1 MAANTAA
8 LDALVDII
16 TSSVKEAVEA
26 YKAYTPEVPP
36 INTAEPGPFDSSEN
50 VSTKLN
56 QAVKLLEGACA
67 QLCATIAPAGHTIV
81 NVSPVTFPRR
91 TRSPDYLAES
101 VFGEPARY
109 IHLWMIL
116 TAALTR
122 SVRRVGILVGG
133 DEREGHGHPPRRAEG
148 TAYIRTV
155 EADWRGR
162 DAARAHYASPRH
174 ETRLL

>member
-8 LDALVDII
+8 LDALVNII

-56 QAVKLLEGACA
+56 QAIKLLEGACA

-81 NVSPVTFPRR
+81 NVSPTTFTRR
-91 TRSPDYLAES
+91 TRSSDYIAES
-101 VFGEPARY
+101 VLGEPAQCPRV
-109 IHLWMIL
+109 WM
-116 TAALTR
+116 
-122 SVRRVGILVGG
+122 
-133 DEREGHGHPPRRAEG
+133 D
-148 TAYIRTV
+148 
-155 EADWRGR
+155 
-162 DAARAHYASPRH
+162 
-174 ETRLL
+174 